1 MITGSYAKVVGRTPC
16 VHHHTDDVSSR
27 ANYCYLHSDQ
37 RLGERRLAHLAI
49 LVKKGGVVNEG
60 EQNFETLFTSLIV
73 LFSCFKFYLQCFILK
88 LSILQLKTQCT
99 SLLQYCVPWFL
110 QPFLDAFNYLL
121 FFALV
126 SLMHQMLV
134 GHATNFCT
142 AFNCLRVQM
151 IIYQL
156 NVHCGHFLMTI
167 SI

>member
-1 MITGSYAKVVGRTPC
+1 M
-16 VHHHTDDVSSR
+16 
-27 ANYCYLHSDQ
+27 Q
-37 RLGERRLAHLAI
+37 RLLDEHHAYTTTQMMYLQEQITALSTQIRD
-49 LVKKGGVVNEG
+49 LVSEDQHIWPFRSKKGGVVNEG

-110 QPFLDAFNYLL
+110 QPFLDAFSYLL